1 MLDSVPSIAAFAT
14 QLSNQKTGQ
23 QLEVAVLNKAKE
35 LQEQQGQAAL
45 KLLESAAA
53 PAGGIDV
60 RV

>member
-45 KLLESAAA
+45 KLLESAAT

>member
-53 PAGGIDV
+53 PTGGIDV